1 MVIHMHFFKS
11 KPDEGQAL
19 LKGNV
24 TFTGLSNLPKPFRKP
39 EKKDIELD
47 VFLQRLK
54 KLSQYSIRQMDE
66 ASLIVANLNRFN
78 FKAEQRQIIIE
89 ELVRFIYPTIA
100 AIYEK
105 YQSKHNSLPES
116 EGRRQSLSSA
126 IELVTQFS
134 NTYKLSVTGFLN
146 KDGKVTAK
154 QAKNCHYA
162 AFRSL
167 ELILITQRLR
177 ALRYQ
182 KLSRESWVDLNQLFF
197 ILARHKLIT
206 EKYPMFGTIGIN
218 NRNHNNNNP
227 YQQSVQYL
235 YISLQIFGVLDVS
248 TWPTHLFHVPD
259 SYLESLDTGVEF
271 LTGDHQNLPEGFL
284 YAWEDQNTPAIFQ
297 QPDIIKK
304 QLVIIDYT
312 RYYNSII
319 KDFEVIG
326 EMSFINK
333 FDEKRLSRPIAK
345 VNDEDRVP
353 LLQNILTS
361 LRQRERKSRRHVVF
375 QDNKVTVYFGLA
387 DIISLFRNEANSE
400 IRKRLH
406 SRELRDTIGALT
418 DNSMPY
424 QHNPLSAQWELV
436 NFSAGGILISSM
448 EINFGYS
455 IHMGQLVA
463 FKTDGQTGQLAL
475 GFVCRLNR
483 PQDRLVEVGIN
494 RLSSY
499 AEIVIIEG
507 AGDTELYIPAL
518 LIQDN
523 AGGWQVV
530 IQPNHQVQPGMPLKL
545 YRGNKTSPARM
556 GDLLLSKKEFTLY
569 EFRSPGLVL

>member
-1 MVIHMHFFKS
+1 MVIHMQFFKS
-11 KPDEGQAL
+11 KLDDGKTL
-19 LKGNV
+19 LKGNI

-47 VFLQRLK
+47 VFQQRLQ
-54 KLSQYSIRQMDE
+54 KLSQYPIRQMDE

-78 FKAEQRQIIIE
+78 FKPEQRQLIVE
-89 ELVRFIYPTIA
+89 ELVRLVYPTIA
-100 AIYEK
+100 TIYDK

-134 NTYKLSVTGFLN
+134 NTYKLSVTGFCHKN
-146 KDGKVTAK
+146 NRVTAK
-154 QAKNCHYA
+154 QAKNSQYA
-162 AFRSL
+162 AFRAL
-167 ELILITQRLR
+167 EMILIKQRLR

-182 KLSRESWVDLNQLFF
+182 KLTRESWVDINQLFF
-197 ILARHKLIT
+197 ILARYQLVT
-206 EKYPMFGTIGIN
+206 EKFPMFGTIGIN
-218 NRNHNNNNP
+218 NRTHNSNKP

-235 YISLQIFGVLDVS
+235 YISIQIFGVLDVS

-259 SYLESLDTGVEF
+259 SYLESLDTGIEF
-271 LTGDHQNLPEGFL
+271 FTGDHDNLPEGFL
-284 YAWEDQNTPAIFQ
+284 YAWEDQDSPAIFEH
-297 QPDIIKK
+297 PDIIKK
-304 QLVIIDYT
+304 QLITIDYT

-333 FDEKRLSRPIAK
+333 FDEKRLSRPIARIS
-345 VNDEDRVP
+345 DEDRVP
-353 LLQNILTS
+353 LLQMILTS
-361 LRQRERKSRRHVVF
+361 LRQRERKSRRHIVF
-375 QDNKVTVYFGLA
+375 QNNKVTVFFGLA
-387 DIISLFRNEANSE
+387 DIVTLFRNEANPKM
-400 IRKRLH
+400 RKRLH
-406 SRELRDTIGALT
+406 SKKLKDTIGAISDST
-418 DNSMPY
+418 MPY

-463 FKTDGQTGQLAL
+463 FKTDGQNGQLAL

-494 RLSSY
+494 RLSNY
-499 AEIVIIEG
+499 AEIVVIEG
-507 AGDTELYIPAL
+507 ADDTELNIPAL

-523 AGGWQVV
+523 SGGWQVI
-530 IQPNHQVQPGMPLKL
+530 IQPNHHVQSGMPLML
-545 YRGNKTSPARM
+545 YRNNKTSPARM
-556 GDLLLSKKEFTLY
+556 GDLLLSKKEFSLY
-569 EFRSPGLVL
+569 EFRSPGLAH